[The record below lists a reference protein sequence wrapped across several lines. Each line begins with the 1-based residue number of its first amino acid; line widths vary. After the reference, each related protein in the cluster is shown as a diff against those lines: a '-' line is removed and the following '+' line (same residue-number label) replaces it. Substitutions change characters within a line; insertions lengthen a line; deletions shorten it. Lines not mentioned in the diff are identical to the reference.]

1 MEVSSNIDVEL
12 IKLVFGWSIN
22 QVSGIFALESQ
33 LGEVP
38 LIMRFILLLCTLANL
53 GISSGQEWESSPIFY
68 RRPYLLSSYYLL
80 EIPQT
85 NGFFVHSLSSL
96 CFAELTILAGYHL
109 SWGTCKPSG
118 RYSTDAC
125 CSTPFVG
132 GLSHGEVWFCLKK
145 TKTNL
150 WLKLWLLVVTIHKRI
165 DLNRIRPFTLFRWIG
180 WPP

>member
-80 EIPQT
+80 DIPQT
-85 NGFFVHSLSSL
+85 NRFPCSFFVIS
-96 CFAELTILAGYHL
+96 
-109 SWGTCKPSG
+109 
-118 RYSTDAC
+118 
-125 CSTPFVG
+125 
-132 GLSHGEVWFCLKK
+132 WFCRVNYSCRLPPE
-145 TKTNL
+145 L
-150 WLKLWLLVVTIHKRI
+150 SDLDAQRQI
-165 DLNRIRPFTLFRWIG
+165 LNRCLLLDPFCRGPLPW
-180 WPP
+180 